1 MLKEIK
7 ASYLWNKLSLVKEM
21 LWEEIIESIKH
32 IWHYIRI
39 IFDQKDLLDKGQE
52 AIETISKELEDMP
65 KVATEIIK
73 FLNSKD
79 SY

>member
-1 MLKEIK
+1 
-7 ASYLWNKLSLVKEM
+7 M